1 MIHLRFEGV
10 PSEADLTLG
19 PAPWFRV
26 AGNFVRQGPDGDITA
41 IFRNHYWEVQG
52 RHYISI
58 SATSRS
64 PLISK
69 TSPEAEAFDWGL
81 FLNSGLRTA
90 SFMPTVF

>member
-41 IFRNHYWEVQG
+41 LSLLG
-52 RHYISI
+52 
-58 SATSRS
+58 SARAA
-64 PLISK
+64 LHQV
-69 TSPEAEAFDWGL
+69 
-81 FLNSGLRTA
+81 FLRRAVHG
-90 SFMPTVF
+90 